1 MSIILQEKIAV
12 FLLKNRGRPFCDDCI
27 SRELSTPIEDVRR
40 ETEKMRTWAGFV
52 GMTLQ
57 SIRIFKGS
65 AVAVDA
71 VAAARPAASRNR

>member
-52 GMTLQ
+52 PATACFRCGLPKVA
-57 SIRIFKGS
+57 IR
-65 AVAVDA
+65 APV
-71 VAAARPAASRNR
+71 